1 MRVYMEMTIQ
11 LGREGNVFVAPIV
24 DERAVCL
31 SPSNVDE
38 RAVCLSPS
46 NVDERAMCLS
56 PPMVDERAVFVT
68 SHGG

>member
-1 MRVYMEMTIQ
+1 MAVTIQ
-11 LGREGNVFVAPIV
+11 HGREGNVFVVPIV

-31 SPSNVDE
+31 SPSN
-38 RAVCLSPS
+38 A
-46 NVDERAMCLS
+46 DERAMCLS